1 MRKQNF
7 KSVSIGI
14 QIVLWVLM
22 FLSTPVMHLFQ
33 TYDFNAFVKSLPFAA
48 IVMIPAV
55 LIFYLNYLLL
65 VPKFLF
71 EKHRIFFWLGNV
83 LILALIVGYRSY
95 RAHKMMPPLP
105 PLPPEVHINR
115 FGIYAVS
122 VLSILGLQII
132 MTLLAIG
139 AHYME
144 RYNALKEANLS
155 WLKNQL
161 NPHFLFNTLNNISS
175 LTQIDAEKAQDSIA
189 ELSDLLRYTLYETE
203 AQKVPLEGEIGFL
216 NNYIDLMSLRYSDT
230 ADIVK
235 DFRAPAGSVMV
246 APLLYMTLVENAF
259 KHGVSSRKD
268 SFIRVHLYAEEKDL
282 VFKCE
287 NSLFEK
293 AGVDRA
299 GSGIGI
305 ENLKRRLELIYS
317 GSYEYYT
324 ETDGNSYCAT
334 IKLKGIC

>member
-22 FLSTPVMHLFQ
+22 LLFTPTIHLFQ
-33 TYDFNAFVKSLPFAA
+33 TYDFTAFVRSLPFAA
-48 IVMIPAV
+48 MVMIPAI
-55 LIFYLNYLLL
+55 LIFYINYLLL

-71 EKHRIFFWLGNV
+71 EKHSVFFWIGN
-83 LILALIVGYRSY
+83 ILLLAIIVGFRSY
-95 RAHKMMPPLP
+95 RVHRMMPPMPPLP
-105 PLPPEVHINR
+105 PEIHIKR

-122 VLSILGLQII
+122 VLYMLGLQTIL
-132 MTLLAIG
+132 TLLAIG

-175 LTQIDAEKAQDSIA
+175 LTQIDPDRAQDSIA

-203 AQKVPLEGEIGFL
+203 EQKVPLEGEIGFL
-216 NNYIDLMSLRYSDT
+216 NNYIDLMSLRYADT
-230 ADIVK
+230 AVIEK
-235 DFRAPAGSVMV
+235 DFHAPSGNVMI

-259 KHGVSSRKD
+259 KHGASSRKD
-268 SFIRVHLYAEEKDL
+268 SFIRVHLYQEGKNL

-287 NSLFEK
+287 NSAFDK
-293 AGVDRA
+293 SGVDRA

-305 ENLKRRLELIYS
+305 ENLKRRLELIYP
-317 GSYEYYT
+317 GAYEYT
-324 ETDGNSYCAT
+324 TAVVDGTYCAT